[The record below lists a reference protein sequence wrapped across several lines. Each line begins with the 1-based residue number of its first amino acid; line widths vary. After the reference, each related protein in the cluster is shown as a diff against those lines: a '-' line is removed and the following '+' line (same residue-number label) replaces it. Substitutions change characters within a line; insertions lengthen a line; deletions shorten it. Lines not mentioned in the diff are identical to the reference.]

1 MFPLSRIRFL
11 QFAAVGTLVVLCAL
25 ETPTRANELAQN
37 LGPVGPH
44 EPIITMVGSQRV
56 IAFYVP
62 GSDRCALHAVVWD
75 NTNTDTS
82 VSAARIRI
90 SLEPGQIVH
99 IDSAENETLN
109 LQCGSDAET
118 LSVVGND
125 ERVAFGITSQRS
137 DQSMRANAS
146 GLGIMEVTGH

>member
-1 MFPLSRIRFL
+1 MFPLSRIQFL

-25 ETPTRANELAQN
+25 ATPTRADELAQA

-44 EPIITMVGSQRV
+44 EPILTVVGSKRV

-75 NTNTDTS
+75 NTDANTNR
-82 VSAARIRI
+82 SAARVRI

-118 LSVVGND
+118 LSIVDND
-125 ERVAFGITSQRS
+125 ELVAFGITTQQS
-137 DQSMRANAS
+137 DQSMRAGAS
-146 GLGIMEVTGH
+146 GH